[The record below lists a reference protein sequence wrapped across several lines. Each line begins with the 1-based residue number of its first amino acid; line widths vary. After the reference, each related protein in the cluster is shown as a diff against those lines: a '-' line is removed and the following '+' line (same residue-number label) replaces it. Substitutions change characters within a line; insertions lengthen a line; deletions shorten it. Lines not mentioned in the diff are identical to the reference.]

1 MSYKEPG
8 NNCNCSFFLVL
19 FFNLISDYV
28 IYNFMY
34 TLNDKKQ
41 GNYTYEFYHIFIL
54 FSYMVGDFVKII

>member
-1 MSYKEPG
+1 
-8 NNCNCSFFLVL
+8 
-19 FFNLISDYV
+19 
-28 IYNFMY
+28 MY